1 MELTNKNIKL
11 ELIAIEWEDVNPKII
26 EFILKLMEER
36 KISGKTY
43 IGIAKSLGELPIP
56 YSDDEI
62 VDGIIYSVRNLNM
75 AKGFL
80 ENYRKN
86 YNMGSNIHFDNAITV
101 TIEKS
106 KDFEI
111 NTILFNAK
119 NDYFMIRLGYPKTKE
134 DMLNYNQ
141 MTKKLKK
148 K

>member
-11 ELIAIEWEDVNPKII
+11 ELIDIEWEDLNPKII

-43 IGIAKSLGELPIP
+43 VGIAQSWGELPILFNK
-56 YSDDEI
+56 DEM
-62 VDGIIYSVRNLNM
+62 VDGIIYSVQNLNM

-80 ENYRKN
+80 ENYRKS
-86 YNMGSNIHFDNAITV
+86 YNMQFNINFDNAITV

-106 KDFEI
+106 KDYEI

-134 DMLNYNQ
+134 DKLDYNQ
-141 MTKKLKK
+141 MTKKLKRK
-148 K
+148 

>member
-26 EFILKLMEER
+26 EFILKLINER
-36 KISGKTY
+36 KIKGKTY
-43 IGIAKSLGELPIP
+43 IGIAQSWGELPI
-56 YSDDEI
+56 SFSKDEM
-62 VDGIIYSVRNLNM
+62 VDGIIYSLRNLNM
-75 AKGFL
+75 SKSFL

-86 YNMGSNIHFDNAITV
+86 YSIGSNIHFDNAITV
-101 TIEKS
+101 TIEKT

-134 DMLNYNQ
+134 DMLDYNQ
-141 MTKKLKK
+141 MTKNLKRK
-148 K
+148 